1 MRQQNIV
8 VVIVIVVVV
17 VVVVVCICLTL
28 NAYPSF
34 LLHEINFCCRG
45 LGKLVVLEHDSRL
58 LSNFTF
64 AHAPPLAYPLTI
76 VSTPLFNEHI
86 NGQDLYVG

>member
-8 VVIVIVVVV
+8 VVIVIVV

-58 LSNFTF
+58 LSNFIF
-64 AHAPPLAYPLTI
+64 AHAHIFPPLAYPLTV
-76 VSTPLFNEHI
+76 VSTPLFHGHI
-86 NGQDLYVG
+86 EE